1 MPIAPRIDLSLA
13 VAQLSANG
21 RETAASELGC
31 PVLPLI
37 ETEST
42 METAEEC
49 YRHAVQCDHL
59 AEFALSEKDRDVML
73 AAAVNWRKLAGSA
86 EEAEKTAKP
95 E

>member
-1 MPIAPRIDLSLA
+1 LSI
-13 VAQLSANG
+13 NG
-21 RETAASELGC
+21 RATAASGLGC
-31 PVLPLI
+31 LVLPLV
-37 ETEST
+37 ETESP

-49 YRHAVQCDHL
+49 YRHAVRCDHL

-86 EEAEKTAKP
+86 EEAEKAAKP

>member
-1 MPIAPRIDLSLA
+1 LA

-21 RETAASELGC
+21 RETAAPELGC
-31 PVLPLI
+31 PVLPLV

-49 YRHAVQCDHL
+49 YRHALQCDHL
-59 AEFALSEKDRDVML
+59 AEFALSDADRDVML
-73 AAAVNWRKLAGSA
+73 AAAVNWRMLARRA
-86 EEAEKTAKP
+86 EEAEKASKP